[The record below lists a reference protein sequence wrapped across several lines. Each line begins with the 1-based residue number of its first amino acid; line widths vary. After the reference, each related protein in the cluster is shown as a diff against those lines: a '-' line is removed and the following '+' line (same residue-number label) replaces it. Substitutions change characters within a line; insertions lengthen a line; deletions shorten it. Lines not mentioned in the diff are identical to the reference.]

1 MVTAPPLL
9 PRGDV
14 QCSSRFLLSWESD
27 SDLFTGT
34 VKLLHVMTKSIHS
47 QSGSGHAILA
57 VAAFRRRQE
66 WQGASRHCV
75 LSVLRISF
83 VAIDSFCG
91 PHKVDLIA
99 SSVDTEIP
107 ACRARHADC
116 RLVNSTPPFFFFR
129 ASISPRTNGR

>member
-1 MVTAPPLL
+1 MLVPPSPEL
-9 PRGDV
+9 
-14 QCSSRFLLSWESD
+14 E

-34 VKLLHVMTKSIHS
+34 VKLLHVTAKSI
-47 QSGSGHAILA
+47 QSRSRHAILA

-66 WQGASRHCV
+66 WQGASSHCV